1 MDAAAGRRHHA
12 CEARPYRLA
21 RWWSCVLFGFVL
33 PVSADESNERV
44 LVADPYL
51 ELYTGPG
58 RGYPIFDISERG
70 ERVEILGRHTDWFK
84 VRTARGR
91 EGWVSRA
98 QMEATLTAA
107 GEKKTFR
114 DVLFDDY
121 LARRLEFGFSFGTF
135 KRDPLL
141 SAHTGY
147 RLHDNFLVELT
158 VAQSAGDFSSTSFLS
173 CALGSQPFSD
183 SPSSPFFSAGAG
195 RL

>member
-1 MDAAAGRRHHA
+1 MAGGRRHHA
-12 CEARPYRLA
+12 RKIGPDRLA
-21 RWWSCVLFGFVL
+21 GWCLCVLVAFAL
-33 PVSADESNERV
+33 PVCADESNERV

-51 ELYTGPG
+51 ELHTGPG

-91 EGWVSRA
+91 EGGVSRT
-98 QMEATLTAA
+98 QMEATLTGV

-147 RLHDNFLVELT
+147 RVHSNFVVATT
-158 VAQSAGDFSSTSFLS
+158 VYHTPAPYSTASLLSS
-173 CALGSQPFSD
+173 
-183 SPSSPFFSAGAG
+183 
-195 RL
+195 